1 MEPNRSKFF
10 LHHIYLF
17 RVGFHQFILL
27 KEEDKKNF
35 SFWTGG
41 AKNLIKYVLKFFPLF
56 IVTFFLFIN
65 YSFANLKTDFYR
77 WPTPERFERAAE
89 ASYKMK
95 QFQIPFYAGLASLL
109 LFDGNLSESIGDQ
122 NYLFGSSKNAGH
134 VSDGLLISLVPM
146 MIYTSTLTNISTET
160 SQSDLGQRSKL
171 VGFQGLL
178 VLTDFL
184 IIGVAKNA
192 FQRVRPDESDN
203 LSFPSGHSSVSSG
216 LSRMVYNNIEN
227 SDLADTSLG
236 YTYQATA
243 IMMSSLVAYARVE
256 AKKHHL
262 SDIFL
267 GNAFGA
273 YISDFLYNSFLER
286 RVDIIPVFSV
296 QKDSHSLNLA
306 YRF

>member
-1 MEPNRSKFF
+1 MTKSISKYLSISFF
-10 LHHIYLF
+10 
-17 RVGFHQFILL
+17 GFLL
-27 KEEDKKNF
+27 LTNQ
-35 SFWTGG
+35 
-41 AKNLIKYVLKFFPLF
+41 
-56 IVTFFLFIN
+56 
-65 YSFANLKTDFYR
+65 SFASLKTDFYR
-77 WPTPERFERAAE
+77 WPSPERFERAAE

-109 LFDGNLSESIGDQ
+109 FLDGDFSDSISEQ
-122 NYLFGSSKNAGH
+122 NYLFGSNKNAANI
-134 VSDGLLISLVPM
+134 SDGLLISLVPM
-146 MIYTSTLTNISTET
+146 MIYSSTLTNINTEKG
-160 SQSDLGQRSKL
+160 QSDLGQRSKL
-171 VGFQGLL
+171 VGFEGLL

-184 IIGVAKNA
+184 LIGVAKNT

-227 SDLADTSLG
+227 SDLAGTSLG
-236 YTYQATA
+236 YSYQATA

-296 QKDSHSLNLA
+296 QKNSHSLNLA